1 MNSILGQQGKKLT
14 PIFKIFCKFFPQKSF
29 SGFFFLDLLQS
40 KGQGLLIGSTEE
52 ISKHT
57 LQLKIASG
65 A

>member
-14 PIFKIFCKFFPQKSF
+14 PFFKIFCRFLPQKSF
-29 SGFFFLDLLQS
+29 GFFCLDLLQS